1 MYKTEISMCFPF
13 HIFYSNIRTKY
24 VTFTGLTYIESSTRN
39 AERGTRN
46 VEHGTR
52 NVERGTRNVEHGTR
66 NVEHGTRNT
75 ERGTRNAER
84 GTRNAEHGTRNTE
97 RGTRNAEHGT
107 RNTEHQ
113 TSIGTSITSNRA
125 SLPVV
130 ISISSVSLT
139 PNPSLRF
146 RSCPATF
153 TSPSMTKK

>member
-1 MYKTEISMCFPF
+1 MYKTKISMCFPF
-13 HIFYSNIRTKY
+13 HIFYSIIRTKY

-39 AERGTRN
+39 AERVTRNAERGTRN

-52 NVERGTRNVEHGTR
+52 NAERGTRNAERGTRNVEHGTR
-66 NVEHGTRNT
+66 NV
-75 ERGTRNAER
+75 
-84 GTRNAEHGTRNTE
+84 
-97 RGTRNAEHGT
+97 EHGT